1 VRRIFSNTQVF
12 LPPFAICEKKHSNL
26 LKFCYQTHEFP
37 HYYERANDPLL
48 CGDFMKALIAEL
60 LVKLAENDVASKE
73 TLIQVEALQIAVTA
87 LMNALDAQT
96 RATISKQVNKAL
108 DQAAED
114 AATNPDDL
122 IKLRGCL
129 YELIDQ
135 PRIDP

>member
-1 VRRIFSNTQVF
+1 
-12 LPPFAICEKKHSNL
+12 
-26 LKFCYQTHEFP
+26 
-37 HYYERANDPLL
+37 
-48 CGDFMKALIAEL
+48 MKALIAEL

-108 DQAAED
+108 DLAAED

-129 YELIDQ
+129 YALIDQ

>member
-1 VRRIFSNTQVF
+1 
-12 LPPFAICEKKHSNL
+12 
-26 LKFCYQTHEFP
+26 
-37 HYYERANDPLL
+37 
-48 CGDFMKALIAEL
+48 MKALIAEL

-108 DQAAED
+108 DLASED
-114 AATNPDDL
+114 SGTNPDDL
-122 IKLRGCL
+122 IKLRACL

>member
-1 VRRIFSNTQVF
+1 
-12 LPPFAICEKKHSNL
+12 
-26 LKFCYQTHEFP
+26 
-37 HYYERANDPLL
+37 
-48 CGDFMKALIAEL
+48 MKALIAEL

-96 RATISKQVNKAL
+96 RTTISKQVNKAL
-108 DQAAED
+108 DLASED
-114 AATNPDDL
+114 SATNPDDL
-122 IKLRGCL
+122 IKLRSCL